1 MCVCVL
7 RGGHT
12 RLRAAGWLCALCARD
27 SYVTGEE
34 AADMQK
40 QLPFIKPYVDV
51 RAALTPLSTFLVCT
65 DSCTT
70 LRA

>member
-1 MCVCVL
+1 MCVCAAWWS
-7 RGGHT
+7 HT
-12 RLRAAGWLCALCARD
+12 VAAAGWLCALCVRD

-51 RAALTPLSTFLVCT
+51 TAALTPLSTFVSLH
-65 DSCTT
+65 
-70 LRA
+70 